1 MQISYFKL
9 TLTINKNQ
17 RKFLKIKVKTKSHN
31 IKGTTH
37 LPARRPA
44 GYPFLPPKILFPQ
57 ESPHPLSDL
66 LGSSLL
72 VSTGWLFS
80 VI

>member
-1 MQISYFKL
+1 MQIAHFKL
-9 TLTINKNQ
+9 TLTMLVNENQ
-17 RKFLKIKVKTKSHN
+17 RKLKMKTKSN
-31 IKGTTH
+31 NLESSTH

-44 GYPFLPPKILFPQ
+44 RHPFLPPKLLFPQ

-72 VSTGWLFS
+72 VSTIWLFS